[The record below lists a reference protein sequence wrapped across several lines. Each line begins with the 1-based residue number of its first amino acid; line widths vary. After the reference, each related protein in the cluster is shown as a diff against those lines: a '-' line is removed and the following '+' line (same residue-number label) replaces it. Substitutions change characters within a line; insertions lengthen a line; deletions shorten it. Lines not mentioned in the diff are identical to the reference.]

1 MFKDTTKNT
10 VTGLPSTQMDIF
22 TTPEECSDGELGGC
36 RTACRV
42 ELPPLS
48 MFRWDSDSVRS
59 DSPPSEVRYSL
70 SPAPARCSRA
80 PSGWY
85 LPGGHT
91 RVTKILFTRVFTLHK
106 PSSMFSSWIVQQV
119 KSNRLK
125 LNCPLIY
132 CIYIAESKK
141 NYPKYQFSPL
151 EVAQIFP
158 VAAVVTQQ
166 A

>member
-1 MFKDTTKNT
+1 MFRDTTKNA

-22 TTPEECSDGELGGC
+22 TTLEECSDGELGGC

-48 MFRWDSDSVRS
+48 MLRWDSDSVRS

-70 SPAPARCSRA
+70 SPGPARCSRA

-91 RVTKILFTRVFTLHK
+91 RVTKILFTCVFTCVYTNH
-106 PSSMFSSWIVQQV
+106 VQ
-119 KSNRLK
+119 R
-125 LNCPLIY
+125 PA
-132 CIYIAESKK
+132 AELCSKK
-141 NYPKYQFSPL
+141 NQIGYSSVAPWSTVYTYPRAKKKKCNFHL
-151 EVAQIFP
+151 
-158 VAAVVTQQ
+158 
-166 A
+166 